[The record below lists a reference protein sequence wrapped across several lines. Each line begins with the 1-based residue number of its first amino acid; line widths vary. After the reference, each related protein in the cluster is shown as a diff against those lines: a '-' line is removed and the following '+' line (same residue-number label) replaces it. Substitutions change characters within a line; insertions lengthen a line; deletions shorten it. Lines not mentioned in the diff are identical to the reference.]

1 MKRIFT
7 SLLVLLSLCAFS
19 QEILLKQNVQA
30 DSIRPTRGPNL
41 RNYLHGY
48 IGFGFPL
55 HTNEVLNYTK
65 PGTSIDF
72 DFGLRYKRRI
82 TNYLAAGLDL
92 GITTAAFKLKQK
104 SPKTV
109 PDTVINDKEKIQIS
123 SLVSSG
129 YVRINVGR
137 RGNYIGN
144 YLDLGAYYGWNFQK
158 KHKTTNENEA
168 GEKVR
173 ESTTKLKYVENF
185 SYGLITRIGINR
197 YALFASYRLSD
208 IFISSYEIPELPRLI
223 VGVEVGLFK

>member
-1 MKRIFT
+1 MRKIFT
-7 SLLVLLSLCAFS
+7 ILFLSLSLSAFS
-19 QEILLKQNVQA
+19 QEILLQQDVKA
-30 DSIRPTRGPNL
+30 DSTRPTRGPNL
-41 RNYLHGY
+41 RNFTQGY
-48 IGFGFPL
+48 IGFGFPVY
-55 HTNEVLNYTK
+55 TNEALNYTK
-65 PGTSIDF
+65 PGSSIDF
-72 DFGLRYKRRI
+72 NFGLRYKRRI
-82 TNYLAAGLDL
+82 TNYLATGLDM
-92 GITTAAFKLKQK
+92 GITTAAFKLQQK

-144 YLDLGAYYGWNFQK
+144 YLDLGAYGGWNFQK
-158 KHKTTNENEA
+158 KHKTTNKNEA

-208 IFISSYEIPELPRLI
+208 IFKSSYEIPELPRLI
-223 VGVEVGLFK
+223 VGVELGLFK